1 MKKLLFL
8 CMFLC
13 LSMNG
18 LSVAL
23 AEESHEEE
31 LTNKAVNEEIKQQL
45 EGNEVQKQQEEKG
58 SEIKGSA
65 EENSSEKEDA
75 EVINTEDISVK
86 TEPEVEYEEVRKVER
101 EIIPLPA
108 CDDEK
113 FIKEAFDYIKKYFDT
128 VPNEGTIYRRR
139 RYFILNNLDKFKE
152 VNVENYKTAETSP
165 VSDIIAD
172 VKVNKGIVDENLRL
186 CKNQSPDRYAGEV
199 YALIYPAEQGYEVR
213 LINLSVKQTIGKETS
228 FIYKN

>member
-8 CMFLC
+8 CLFIC
-13 LSMNG
+13 LNLNG
-18 LSVAL
+18 ISVAS
-23 AEESHEEE
+23 AEENHDAE
-31 LTNKAVNEEIKQQL
+31 LVNEAVNEEVKQQL
-45 EGNEVQKQQEEKG
+45 EENEGQQEEKN
-58 SEIKGSA
+58 SLV
-65 EENSSEKEDA
+65 EENSTETKDA
-75 EVINTEDISVK
+75 EAVNAEDISV
-86 TEPEVEYEEVRKVER
+86 TQEPKVEYEEVRKVER

-113 FIKEAFDYIKKYFDT
+113 LIKEAFDYIKKYFDT
-128 VPNEGTIYRRR
+128 VPNEGTVYRRR

-152 VNVENYKTAETSP
+152 VNVENYKTAATSP

-186 CKNQSPDRYAGEV
+186 CKNQSPDKYAGEV
-199 YALIYPAEQGYEVR
+199 YALIYPVEQGYEVR